1 MSRTVYLASAMALVS
16 VATASPSG
24 ARRSAAES
32 ASPGRL
38 PVVAFTRL
46 PSGWHG
52 YGGIGGAHAT
62 SWRYRP
68 NPQGWAPAMPRNGT
82 VVNVF
87 FVTRKRPYAP
97 LRLVM
102 PATAS
107 TFLEGAPDTPEYRIH
122 GRVAG
127 RNVEVWVDIRRRHP
141 TKHQLA
147 RAQHVV
153 AAIRFR

>member
-1 MSRTVYLASAMALVS
+1 MHVASVVGLAAIA
-16 VATASPSG
+16 AASPAAARTGAPTTREGTNSG
-24 ARRSAAES
+24 RQ
-32 ASPGRL
+32 

-46 PSGWHG
+46 PSGWHS
-52 YGGIGGAHAT
+52 YGGIGGAYAT

-68 NPQGWAPAMPRNGT
+68 NSQGWAPAMPRNGI

-87 FVTRKRPYAP
+87 FVARTRPYPP
-97 LRLVM
+97 LRLLM
-102 PATAS
+102 PAKAS

-141 TKHQLA
+141 TKRQLH
-147 RAQHVV
+147 RAQSVV
-153 AAIRFR
+153 ASIRFR